1 MSIPKLSAKEVY
13 TTSWIKSSFKA
24 EYAVKTVEQTV
35 AIFGNNEKFE
45 LFSKR
50 FVNNSL
56 VKGFKFLH
64 IGSVQVAVKP
74 LTRLGINSYVLLCLR
89 DARFL
94 VSQTSILGMIQS
106 SLFNGP
112 IHFDT
117 FPNLTLALNDVNIVN
132 TLTLNVLTSGYNM
145 TKGSKPLA
153 IIYHIYYKLLKT
165 NLNPQAV
172 IKNTGNSTLL
182 IQSSTQDANIRI
194 P

>member
-1 MSIPKLSAKEVY
+1 MMIIPLILINIVHEYPKLSAKEVY
-13 TTSWIKSSFKA
+13 TTSWIKSSFRA

-74 LTRLGINSYVLLCLR
+74 LTRLGINSYVLLCLC

-94 VSQTSILGMIQS
+94 DSPTSILGLIQS
-106 SLFNGP
+106 SLFIGP
-112 IHFDT
+112 IHFET
-117 FPNLTLALNDVNIVN
+117 FPNLTLALNDVN

-145 TKGSKPLA
+145 TEGNKPLA
-153 IIYHIYYKLLKT
+153 IIYHIYYKL
-165 NLNPQAV
+165 
-172 IKNTGNSTLL
+172 
-182 IQSSTQDANIRI
+182 
-194 P
+194 